1 MKSRSDRK
9 KEEPSGLSASGG
21 LAQAGSND
29 SEVRHL
35 IAVRAYELYRE
46 RGGRDGHDLDDWLK
60 AEQAILG
67 HEVKPEGFVKS
78 VL

>member
-9 KEEPSGLSASGG
+9 KEEPSGLSASGEP
-21 LAQAGSND
+21 AQAGSND

-46 RGGRDGHDLDDWLK
+46 RGAVTGMISTTGWRPSKQSWATK
-60 AEQAILG
+60 
-67 HEVKPEGFVKS
+67 
-78 VL
+78 